1 MSFAY
6 PFGAFNATTE
16 AVAKSCGYNN
26 ARTVADGPETV
37 PPANAFATRAMPDIQ
52 VTAASGPAVT
62 VAQMEGWVRA
72 AEKAGSEAV
81 SVIPQPMNTPS
92 QAAAAMTSSTGP
104 SPGHP

>member
-1 MSFAY
+1 VSFAY

-16 AVAKSCGYNN
+16 AVAKLCEYNN

-62 VAQMEGWVRA
+62 VGGRLVDT
-72 AEKAGSEAV
+72 
-81 SVIPQPMNTPS
+81 TPTLYLTRS
-92 QAAAAMTSSTGP
+92 PTSARL
-104 SPGHP
+104 